1 MGEKNEIIKHEA
13 QNLDIKFPHNSKL
26 TEKENL
32 LPQKAIKET
41 GIIDSKGK
49 AYIGKK
55 KIKDILVTD
64 KAGAN
69 KFYNNLDDE
78 DKFENGNE
86 KYASVAACQK
96 EIESGFTKTLLHGSD
111 AKELLFIWIKSCSDL

>member
-69 KFYNNLDDE
+69 KFIIIWMMKTNL
-78 DKFENGNE
+78 
-86 KYASVAACQK
+86 
-96 EIESGFTKTLLHGSD
+96 KTGMRSTLR
-111 AKELLFIWIKSCSDL
+111 

>member
-41 GIIDSKGK
+41 GIIASKGK

-55 KIKDILVTD
+55 
-64 KAGAN
+64 
-69 KFYNNLDDE
+69 
-78 DKFENGNE
+78 
-86 KYASVAACQK
+86 
-96 EIESGFTKTLLHGSD
+96 
-111 AKELLFIWIKSCSDL
+111 

>member
-13 QNLDIKFPHNSKL
+13 RDLDINFPHNSKL

-32 LPQKAIKET
+32 LHQKAIKET

-55 KIKDILVTD
+55 
-64 KAGAN
+64 
-69 KFYNNLDDE
+69 
-78 DKFENGNE
+78 ENEG
-86 KYASVAACQK
+86 YPSY
-96 EIESGFTKTLLHGSD
+96 
-111 AKELLFIWIKSCSDL
+111 